1 MIYMDYNA
9 TTPVRPEVLDAMLP
23 FYRERFGN
31 PSSIHRAGRDAKRAV
46 EEARER
52 VARLVN
58 CDPAEVVFTSSGTE
72 ADNMA
77 IKGVAE
83 ALRGRGNH
91 IITTTVEHPA
101 VSNACSYLEQ
111 AGFEVTRVDVGRTGL
126 VDPEA
131 IEAAITPQTILISVM
146 FANNE
151 TGTLMPVAQLGEIAS
166 RRRIYLHSDAVQAV
180 GRLPVDVREMNIQ
193 LLSLSGHKLH
203 APKGTGALVVRKGV
217 KVVPFIHGG
226 AQERNRRAGTEN
238 VAGAVAFGKA
248 CELACDEM
256 MQEARRLALLRD
268 RLEEGILTRVPGA
281 QINGSRGRRLPNTL
295 SVSFEGV
302 AADSL
307 LMSLDLEGVAVSS
320 GAACSSGTLRSSAVL
335 AAMGI
340 PPEIARG
347 SIRFSL
353 GLYNCDED
361 VTRVLD
367 LLPHLVERLRS

>member
-1 MIYMDYNA
+1 MDYNA